1 MVVYNLTR
9 FRAGGGEMPEKF
21 KALASIGAW
30 VLFIVGLLTIVFAFV
45 FWLGKPLDLSTAG
58 VWCAGDSSAIL
69 GTVMVTLSVCIMILR
84 KKME

>member
-1 MVVYNLTR
+1 
-9 FRAGGGEMPEKF
+9 MPNIF

-30 VLFIVGLLTIVFAFV
+30 VLFIVGLLLFVFAFI
-45 FWLGKPLDLSTAG
+45 FWFGSPVDLGDMEI
-58 VWCAGDSSAIL
+58 WCAGDSAAIL

>member
-1 MVVYNLTR
+1 
-9 FRAGGGEMPEKF
+9 MPEKF

-30 VLFIVGLLTIVFAFV
+30 VLFIMGLASFVMAFV
-45 FWLGKPLDLSTAG
+45 FWFGSPIEPETAG
-58 VWCAGDSSAIL
+58 VWCAGDSAAIL